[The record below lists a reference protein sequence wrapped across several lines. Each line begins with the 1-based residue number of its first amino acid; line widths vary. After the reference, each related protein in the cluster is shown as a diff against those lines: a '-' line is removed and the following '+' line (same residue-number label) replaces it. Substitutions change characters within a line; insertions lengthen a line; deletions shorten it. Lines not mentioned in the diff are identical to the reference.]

1 MKKPCKF
8 FIINIMLFISIPT
21 LSAQNNTWQVIRLS
35 DEIVTE
41 CRLDSL
47 HDNVLYATCG
57 IKAISFPVD
66 SISALVQHKEG
77 RFWKYAVTGSW
88 ICAGA
93 GAIIGFATYQK
104 PTSGWAIDF
113 GPSGAAGGGLIIGA
127 ASGFVVGGIIGVLDS
142 DSKTYDLKRKTLRV
156 KLQIINSL
164 LNN

>member
-1 MKKPCKF
+1 
-8 FIINIMLFISIPT
+8 
-21 LSAQNNTWQVIRLS
+21 
-35 DEIVTE
+35 
-41 CRLDSL
+41 
-47 HDNVLYATCG
+47 
-57 IKAISFPVD
+57 
-66 SISALVQHKEG
+66 VQHKEG

-142 DSKTYDLKRKTLRV
+142 DSKTYDLKGKTLKV
-156 KLQIINSL
+156 KLQIIYYL

>member
-1 MKKPCKF
+1 
-8 FIINIMLFISIPT
+8 MLFISIPT

-35 DEIVTE
+35 DDTVTA

-57 IKAISFPVD
+57 IKAFFFPVD
-66 SISALVQHKEG
+66 SIAALVQHKEG

-88 ICAGA
+88 ISAGA

-127 ASGFVVGGIIGVLDS
+127 ASGFVVGGIIGALDS
-142 DSKTYDLKRKTLRV
+142 DSKTYDLKGKTLKV
-156 KLQIINSL
+156 KLQIIHSL